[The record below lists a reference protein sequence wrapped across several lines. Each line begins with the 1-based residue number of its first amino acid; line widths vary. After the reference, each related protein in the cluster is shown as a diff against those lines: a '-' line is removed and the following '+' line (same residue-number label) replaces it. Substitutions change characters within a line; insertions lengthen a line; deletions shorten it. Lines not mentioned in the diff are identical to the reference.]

1 MSKIAGIEGIDE
13 MHGEKLH
20 GMGITTVDALL
31 EKGATPAGRKAIAEE
46 TGMSHAL
53 VLRLVNQADLFRIK
67 GIGKEYA
74 DLLEASGVDSV
85 PELAQRRAENLH
97 CKMVDVNGVKNLVKR
112 LPPES
117 EVEEW
122 IAQAKSL
129 PKVVIH

>member
-1 MSKIAGIEGIDE
+1 MSKVAGIEGIDE
-13 MHGEKLH
+13 MHGEKLQS
-20 GMGITTVDALL
+20 MGITTVDALL
-31 EKGATPAGRKAIAEE
+31 EKGASPAGRKAIADE

-97 CKMVDVNGVKNLVKR
+97 CKMVDVNDAENLVKR

-117 EVEEW
+117 EVEDW

-129 PKVVIH
+129 PKVVSH

>member
-1 MSKIAGIEGIDE
+1 MSRIAGIEGIDE

-31 EKGATPAGRKAIAEE
+31 EKGASPAGRKAIADE

-85 PELAQRRAENLH
+85 PELAQRRADNLH
-97 CKMVDVNGVKNLVKR
+97 AKMAEVNAANNLVKR
-112 LPPES
+112 LQPES

-122 IAQAKSL
+122 ITQAKSL
-129 PKVVIH
+129 PKVVTH

>member
-1 MSKIAGIEGIDE
+1 MSKVAGIEGIDE
-13 MHGEKLH
+13 AHGEKLH
-20 GMGITTVDALL
+20 GMGITTVEALL
-31 EKGATPAGRKAIAEE
+31 EKGASPAGRKAVEE
-46 TGMSHAL
+46 ATGMSHAQ

-85 PELAQRRAENLH
+85 PELAQRRADNLH
-97 CKMVDVNGVKNLVKR
+97 AKMAEINAGQNLVKR
-112 LPPES
+112 LPPEA

-129 PKVVIH
+129 PKMVTH

>member
-1 MSKIAGIEGIDE
+1 MSKVAGIEGIDE

-20 GMGITTVDALL
+20 GMGITTVDTLL

-97 CKMVDVNGVKNLVKR
+97 CKMVDVNGAKNLVKR

>member
-1 MSKIAGIEGIDE
+1 MSRIAGIEGIDE

-31 EKGATPAGRKAIAEE
+31 EKGASPAGRKAIADE
-46 TGMSHAL
+46 TGMSPAL

-85 PELAQRRAENLH
+85 PELAQRRADNLH
-97 CKMVDVNGVKNLVKR
+97 AKMAEINAANNLVKR
-112 LPPES
+112 LPPEP

-129 PKVVIH
+129 PKVVSH

>member
-1 MSKIAGIEGIDE
+1 MSKVAGIEGIDE

-31 EKGATPAGRKAIAEE
+31 EKGASPAGRKAIADE
-46 TGMSHAL
+46 TGMSPAL

-85 PELAQRRAENLH
+85 PELAQRRADNLH
-97 CKMVDVNGVKNLVKR
+97 GKMADVNTANNLVKR

-129 PKVVIH
+129 QKVVSH